1 MSSGRKHQYIHDI
14 NLRPTIFFVSLFSS
28 LPSPFVHPT
37 TSLLTFLSLPLP
49 PSHLSTSPRPTPLY
63 SPLPTPSAPCLN
75 PFLHPSQHPSSL
87 PPGLLS
93 ESKGKELDDALG
105 AAPMT
110 AGPAGD
116 VEYLRAEAIELNSNA
131 ALKEAILADLEPVS
145 STSPS
150 LYPFFYFSLISI
162 SMSYEHF

>member
-1 MSSGRKHQYIHDI
+1 MKHQYIHDI
-14 NLRPTIFFVSLFSS
+14 NLRPIIFFVSLFSS
-28 LPSPFVHPT
+28 LPSPFIHPT
-37 TSLLTFLSLPLP
+37 SSLLTFLSFRLP
-49 PSHLSTSPRPTPLY
+49 PSHLSTLPLPTPLY
-63 SPLPTPSAPCLN
+63 SPLPTPSAPCLH

-116 VEYLRAEAIELNSNA
+116 VEYLRAEAFELNSNA

-145 STSPS
+145 STP
-150 LYPFFYFSLISI
+150 PFFTLFFTFFLFYCDMII
-162 SMSYEHF
+162 V